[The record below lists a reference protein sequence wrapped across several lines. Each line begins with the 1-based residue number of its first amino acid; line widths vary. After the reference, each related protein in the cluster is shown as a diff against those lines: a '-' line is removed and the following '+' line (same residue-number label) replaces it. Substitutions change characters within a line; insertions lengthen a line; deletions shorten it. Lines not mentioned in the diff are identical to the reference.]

1 MRRFTLLF
9 ATLLSLLGVTQV
21 KADEITVY
29 DGTGTNNYL
38 PLYGYYADTKGVIS
52 EFIIPS
58 SQLTALS
65 GETIEQLVFYLS
77 SPAESSFG
85 SASFN
90 VYLEEV
96 VGSNYDDSSAS
107 QLTDSKTL
115 VYTGALDATGTTMD
129 IPFTNN
135 FTYNG
140 GNLLIAIEV
149 GTGGSY
155 KAATFYGT
163 TTSNN
168 TGRYKYGSSSG
179 RVKFIPKTTFITPTE
194 GPALTVKDG
203 SQKLTSPYA
212 YNFGLAT
219 AGTSKAFTLAN
230 PGTEDLTISVS
241 KTGDF
246 NATISATTITA
257 GGEVTLT
264 VTMPET
270 TGSSAVT
277 ITPDATSGIDP
288 FVINVSGTIR
298 DANKIYLDFA
308 DGQMPEGWTSVSSS
322 TYYSWTVSEGY
333 IGYNGTSSSY
343 SGTLTSPKL
352 TFAKDELIAFES
364 AKYGSSSYYTPSIT
378 VEYSLD
384 GNTWTPIGS
393 AFTDDVYGTW
403 TSRSVTIPV
412 EGVKYIRFN
421 GWYINLRNIYGGEEA
436 NEPNM
441 KVTQPASLDFGVIT
455 AATAKTFTIANTGRA
470 TLEGINVTSSNAA
483 FTITGAPTS
492 LEAGASQEVT
502 ITMSTAN
509 TGALSSDI
517 TVSATGMEN
526 VTFTVTGVVLPE
538 GMFVV
543 DFNDNAL
550 PEGWTNASWT
560 FANGEATGKSYSAYL
575 TTPKLVFSEGDILVI
590 KAKRS
595 DSDASDYITVQG
607 SSDNGSTWTAYTKK
621 ISGSDGLAYPDYGT
635 IVLSDIPTTVNKL
648 RFVGYYVIVDEI
660 AGLTYA
666 PVLNVTTGD
675 PATAVSSPASYDF
688 GECATDATV
697 TYNFANAGAGTIN
710 INNVTITGEGAAAYS
725 TNWTE
730 STAAPFELKITRTYD
745 ATRTEAQAAVITV
758 TTSEGEFVI
767 NVTGTDKA
775 ANAPELAVDATSL
788 DFGKLTADDT
798 KTVTVT
804 NNGTG
809 QLTVNIASDSED
821 FVVSS
826 ATLENIA
833 AGESKTF
840 DVTFKFST
848 PYGVK
853 SGNITV
859 TPTYD
864 TEAVQTIAVTA
875 KALDPDMWTE
885 YFEGNALPTG
895 WEAGENWSFADGVA
909 KAAYAYNTTSYLTT
923 PKLEVSATTDK
934 LAFDY
939 KANANYVSVKI
950 EISKDGSA
958 WTTCNTTPAMSTI
971 NNGDAGT
978 TTITG
983 LEPGIYQFRFANDD
997 YQLDNFEGFK
1007 LKAAAAH
1014 EAEVADGGL
1023 TIPVTGNQYVQY
1035 TASVKVKVTG
1045 TNDEELTVKFFIG
1058 ETQYGEAVTKNVA
1071 SNTTETFEVKF
1082 TPDAAVNGDAYFTI
1096 ESTDITAFQS
1106 NTVAVTIAAATV
1118 LDETVA
1124 PELTEGTV
1132 PSLLLKYTRY
1142 NGWNTICVPFELNS
1156 GILKT
1161 IFGKGWKAYEFKGYS
1176 DGTLNFETATTF
1188 VAGYPYIIYV
1198 ENAQTNT
1205 DDIVLLNV
1213 NISKLTAQYDSNN
1226 DAYFRGSYAPIAA
1239 PDMNGLWG
1247 ITSEG
1252 RIAKG
1257 TTEAS
1262 IDGFRAYF
1270 ELPSTTTGAPL
1281 LSIDGGPATRINSI
1295 DNGQLTID
1303 NAYDLSGRRV
1313 AQPSKGLYII
1323 NGKKVVIK

>member
-1 MRRFTLLF
+1 MRQRLTTTKRWGITLTLL
-9 ATLLSLLGVTQV
+9 
-21 KADEITVY
+21 
-29 DGTGTNNYL
+29 
-38 PLYGYYADTKGVIS
+38 IS
-52 EFIIPS
+52 AF
-58 SQLTALS
+58 
-65 GETIEQLVFYLS
+65 F
-77 SPAESSFG
+77 
-85 SASFN
+85 
-90 VYLEEV
+90 
-96 VGSNYDDSSAS
+96 
-107 QLTDSKTL
+107 
-115 VYTGALDATGTTMD
+115 
-129 IPFTNN
+129 
-135 FTYNG
+135 
-140 GNLLIAIEV
+140 
-149 GTGGSY
+149 TGGSSICAENADFENSLPEGWEAVGTMTYYDRPQTGSYSIGNSAGNGWDTNRGNYIKTTKLDGDITLWLRSY
-155 KAATFYGT
+155 KSG
-163 TTSNN
+163 N
-168 TGRYKYGSSSG
+168 TGYVVLFKLSDDGQTVGDKLVAFSSSS
-179 RVKFIPKTTFITPTE
+179 TTFAEKTYTLTEATRLAIVINYAHLDNMTYEEAVATE

-230 PGTEDLTISVS
+230 PGTKDLTISVS

-246 NATISATTITA
+246 NATLSATTITA

-277 ITPDATSGIDP
+277 ITPEATSGIDP

-308 DGQMPEGWTSVSSS
+308 DGQMPEGWTSASSS

-352 TFAKDELIAFES
+352 TFAKDELIAFETTR
-364 AKYGSSSYYTPSIT
+364 YSSSSWYNPSIT

-421 GWYINLRNIYGGEEA
+421 GWYINLRNIYGGELP
-436 NEPNM
+436 NEPKM
-441 KVTQPASLDFGVIT
+441 VVTQPTSLDFGAIT
-455 AATAKTFTIANTGRA
+455 ETTTKTFTIANTGRA
-470 TLEGINVTSSNAA
+470 TLEGINVTSSNEA

-492 LEAGASQEVT
+492 LEAGTSAEVT
-502 ITMSTAN
+502 ITMSTATVGN
-509 TGALSSDI
+509 LTSDI

-526 VTFTVTGVVLPE
+526 VQFTVKGMVLPT
-538 GMFVV
+538 GLSVI
-543 DFNDNAL
+543 DFNDNQL
-550 PEGWTNASWT
+550 PARWENTGWTFSNGAAYASYH
-560 FANGEATGKSYSAYL
+560 NPAYVM
-575 TTPKLVFSEGDILVI
+575 TTPKIVVADGDMFII
-590 KAKRS
+590 KGKIEYNS
-595 DSDASDYITVQG
+595 TYYYVTV
-607 SSDNGSTWTAYTKK
+607 NGLNAAGNIVYTKK
-621 ISGSDGLAYPDYGT
+621 LSNDVLNTADYT
-635 IVLSDIPTTVNKL
+635 AVLLSDIPTSVVKL
-648 RFVGYYVIVDEI
+648 QFVGYYGYIDEI
-660 AGLTYA
+660 QGITYA
-666 PVLNVTTGD
+666 ADLVVTD
-675 PATAVSSPASYDF
+675 SKNATQTSGLSYDF
-688 GECATDATV
+688 GECATDAYV
-697 TYNFANAGAGTIN
+697 TYNFTNAGAGTIN

-775 ANAPELAVDATSL
+775 ANAPELAVDVTSL

-804 NNGTG
+804 NSGTG
-809 QLTVNIASDSED
+809 LLTVNIASDSED
-821 FVVSS
+821 FVVSA

-840 DVTFKFST
+840 DVTFKIST

-853 SGNITV
+853 SGNVTV

-885 YFEGNALPTG
+885 YFEDNALPTG
-895 WEAGENWSFADGVA
+895 WEAGSNWSFADGVA
-909 KAAYAYNTTSYLTT
+909 KATYAYGTTSYLTT
-923 PKLEVSATTDK
+923 PKLEVSATTDE

-950 EISKDGSA
+950 EMSKDGSA

-978 TTITG
+978 AIITG

-1058 ETQYGEAVTKNVA
+1058 DTQYGEAVTKNVA
-1071 SNTTETFEVKF
+1071 SNTTETFEVTF
-1082 TPDAAVNGDAYFTI
+1082 TPDAAVNEDAYFTI
-1096 ESTDITAFQS
+1096 ESTDITAFKS

-1213 NISKLTAQYDSNN
+1213 NISRLTAQYDSNN

-1281 LSIDGGPATRINSI
+1281 LSIDGGPATRIHSI